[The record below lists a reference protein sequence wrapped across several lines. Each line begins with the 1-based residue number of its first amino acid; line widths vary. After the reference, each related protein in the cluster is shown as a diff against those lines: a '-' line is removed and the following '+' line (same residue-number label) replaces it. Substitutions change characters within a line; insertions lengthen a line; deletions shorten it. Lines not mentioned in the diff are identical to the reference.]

1 MVVWYLYSVIKC
13 LKFPFRFTNLIHG
26 STCAQP
32 ITCLPTDLKNFLNG
46 MIMNLGI
53 LWAGFTFFVK
63 FYRIDGRPV
72 GTTIYPGMQMTS
84 VAIYYVLK
92 AKYWKMVLFIIVFI
106 FIHIV
111 N

>member
-1 MVVWYLYSVIKC
+1 
-13 LKFPFRFTNLIHG
+13 
-26 STCAQP
+26 
-32 ITCLPTDLKNFLNG
+32 

-53 LWAGFTFFVK
+53 LWAGFTFVVK

-72 GTTIYPGMQMTS
+72 GTKIYPGMQMTS